1 MGGLIGGAARV
12 GGSGAARMP
21 MIAEWARGAR
31 QGHTAGI
38 GRLRAV
44 AFRGLER
51 TRVVKGRRARQA

>member
-21 MIAEWARGAR
+21 RIAGRAWGAR
-31 QGHTAGI
+31 QGHAAGI
-38 GRLRAV
+38 EWLHAV

-51 TRVVKGRRARQA
+51 MRVVKGRHVR